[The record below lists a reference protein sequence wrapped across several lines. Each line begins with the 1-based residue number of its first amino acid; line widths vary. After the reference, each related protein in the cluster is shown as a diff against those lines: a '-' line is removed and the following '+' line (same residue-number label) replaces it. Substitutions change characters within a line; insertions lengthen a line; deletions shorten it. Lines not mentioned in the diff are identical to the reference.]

1 MPRRRRFGPPELP
14 IHVRQRWNN
23 RQAILV
29 DDNGGR
35 VYLDWLAEVRAH
47 LAGMETDWGAV
58 AGKPGTPDIGELVPT
73 HASKRGSLG
82 TDSFVELL
90 RRRLGAPSSDPG
102 FLDDKNF
109 ARLSQILTRA
119 NLAGSNPCLVGLRRS
134 LARDESRGMKCGKLV
149 RSEKTPA
156 STSAAWMAG
165 IPTVRKSGLRG
176 GLPSAVD

>member
-29 DDNGGR
+29 GDNGGR

-73 HASKRGSLG
+73 HASKRGPLG

-90 RRRLGAPSSDPG
+90 RRRPGAPSSDPG
-102 FLDDKNF
+102 
-109 ARLSQILTRA
+109 
-119 NLAGSNPCLVGLRRS
+119 PCL
-134 LARDESRGMKCGKLV
+134 
-149 RSEKTPA
+149 
-156 STSAAWMAG
+156 
-165 IPTVRKSGLRG
+165 GLRG
-176 GLPSAVD
+176 ATAPPEALIVAGNGVSQTVPGLESLGRGCRPEAEEGPRSG